1 MPDYPIAIDD
11 LIYETTTNKTYI
23 FFESYEEFD
32 GYTYYKLSTAVT
44 PVSTLTNSGI
54 EFLTTTKKFY
64 NNGVLV
70 TTTGQQGEYTATIDN
85 KIYRSNIG
93 RSYRTTNGLSNPLF
107 FQWKHT
113 APRDQRVDPS
123 ISNIVELIVL
133 TSDYYNDVIEWT
145 ANNKTAEE
153 FPTEPTV
160 ETLNSLFSLSLN
172 SYKTIGDQLIYTPAK
187 FKKLFGTT
195 ADSSLQG
202 TFKIIKS
209 AGATITDNEIKSRTL
224 SAIQTFFDISNW
236 SYGESFYYTELC
248 AFIHSQ
254 LSTQI
259 SSVVIVGKD
268 AESVFGDL
276 FEITSDPNELF
287 YSTATV
293 DDIEIINSFTDQNL
307 KKGS

>member
-1 MPDYPIAIDD
+1 M
-11 LIYETTTNKTYI
+11 
-23 FFESYEEFD
+23 
-32 GYTYYKLSTAVT
+32 
-44 PVSTLTNSGI
+44 
-54 EFLTTTKKFY
+54 
-64 NNGVLV
+64 
-70 TTTGQQGEYTATIDN
+70 
-85 KIYRSNIG
+85 
-93 RSYRTTNGLSNPLF
+93 F